1 MILKDYY
8 GIYHEIKLK
17 PDEEANF
24 IKAGKWQGGIVDLF
38 KKEKEKTENGTN
50 RKTAL

>member
-17 PDEEANF
+17 PEEEANF
-24 IKAGKWQGGIVDLF
+24 IKAGKWQGGIADLF
-38 KKEKEKTENGTN
+38 KNEKEKSENGIN
-50 RKTAL
+50 HKTTL